1 MPTTNSKKGLLS
13 MRVALL
19 SFLAAG
25 ALTSAALAQEAGPV
39 APEAPA
45 AAAPTMS
52 APAAPAAEVAPLAPE
67 APPAPPPPPPAAP
80 TETTSVA
87 FRAQLEQLCMPLVRG
102 GDLTQLATRLGY
114 KKKRDGSWELPY
126 QKGYKIV
133 VRDPGT
139 NPKVCSVLVQH
150 PVGGLTPTIEDTHA
164 WAIYRDWTLEDN
176 AKRTSDMERTTRKWE
191 FNTPTS
197 REVIVLLTTR
207 KLGDLPINPKFDQT
221 ELVYTFITY

>member
-1 MPTTNSKKGLLS
+1 LAGFDAVNKRQKGLLS

-19 SFLAAG
+19 SLIAASS
-25 ALTSAALAQEAGPV
+25 LTTAALAQDAAMVTPEVPV
-39 APEAPA
+39 ASQPAP
-45 AAAPTMS
+45 
-52 APAAPAAEVAPLAPE
+52 APE
-67 APPAPPPPPPAAP
+67 APPAPPPPPPVAP
-80 TETTSVA
+80 TEGTSVA
-87 FRAQLEQLCMPLVRG
+87 FRTQLEQLCMPLVRG

-114 KKKRDGSWELPY
+114 K
-126 QKGYKIV
+126 IV

-139 NPKVCSVLVQH
+139 NPKVCSVLIQH

-221 ELVYTFITY
+221 ELIYTFITY

>member
-1 MPTTNSKKGLLS
+1 
-13 MRVALL
+13 MRVAFL
-19 SFLAAG
+19 SLLAAG
-25 ALTSAALAQEAGPV
+25 SLTTAALAQEAGPV
-39 APEAPA
+39 APEAPV
-45 AAAPTMS
+45 
-52 APAAPAAEVAPLAPE
+52 APAAPVAEPAPPAPE
-67 APPAPPPPPPAAP
+67 APPAPPPAPPAAP
-80 TETTSVA
+80 TEATSVA
-87 FRAQLEQLCMPLVRG
+87 FRTQLEQLCMPLVRG

-164 WAIYRDWTLEDN
+164 WAVYRDWTLEDN

>member
-1 MPTTNSKKGLLS
+1 MLAGFDAVNKREKGLLS

-19 SFLAAG
+19 SLIAASS
-25 ALTSAALAQEAGPV
+25 LTAAALAQDAAMVTPEVPV
-39 APEAPA
+39 ASQPAP
-45 AAAPTMS
+45 
-52 APAAPAAEVAPLAPE
+52 APE

-80 TETTSVA
+80 TEGTSVA
-87 FRAQLEQLCMPLVRG
+87 FRTQLEQLCMPLVRG

-126 QKGYKIV
+126 VKGYKIV

-139 NPKVCSVLVQH
+139 NPKVCSVLIQH

-221 ELVYTFITY
+221 ELIYTFITY